1 VGRCTADT
9 HHATWTLDS
18 LTRGTRADGST
29 SPVRSCS
36 RTCSLEA
43 HGCRGPET
51 RALAPRAA
59 TRGESKRPQ
68 RATHLPVE
76 QLAADGADAFEAE
89 ERHRHGEDGADVDG
103 EQCQGQPSDV
113 QKPPLRPSPPQR
125 LSQSR
130 LVITQRGLSDPT
142 VPSRRG
148 ASATGGSLRAPP
160 VSSTRSRLSGSTHT
174 SPMHTLPQP
183 QEAARCNPQHASSS
197 HGEFRWAL
205 LSTTQP
211 RPEHTKRGFPL
222 PENDGRRACLVWEW
236 QK

>member
-1 VGRCTADT
+1 MDAEDRR
-9 HHATWTLDS
+9 H
-18 LTRGTRADGST
+18 
-29 SPVRSCS
+29 VRSL
-36 RTCSLEA
+36 RA
-43 HGCRGPET
+43 QQPEEG
-51 RALAPRAA
+51 RERPR
-59 TRGESKRPQ
+59 

-113 QKPPLRPSPPQR
+113 QKPPLRASPPQR

-130 LVITQRGLSDPT
+130 LATTQRGHFRPNRTKSD
-142 VPSRRG
+142 S

-160 VSSTRSRLSGSTHT
+160 VSSTRSRLSGSTHA

-183 QEAARCNPQHASSS
+183 QEAARCNNSQHASSS
-197 HGEFRWAL
+197 RREFRWAL
-205 LSTTQP
+205 LSATQP
-211 RPEHTKRGFPL
+211 RAERTKRGFPL

-236 QK
+236 EK